1 MSNQAESSNSSS
13 GQNTESEE
21 PPVSRF
27 RASPNSDD
35 EDNEPDWPDRP
46 PERRQPL
53 YRTSHV
59 NLLSVNDDSPPSTS
73 SQGGRLSS
81 WNVPTVQINDV
92 PVSEPWAPSTRFIQR
107 YRLSDLRNTPS
118 SPNLFRPRF
127 LHPLYAGV
135 NPFDADLDDSQ
146 REQMYDGDTI
156 TTVTPNHRIQAWD
169 ISKGIIPD
177 ITNCKY
183 SGLELNWKRH

>member
-1 MSNQAESSNSSS
+1 M
-13 GQNTESEE
+13 
-21 PPVSRF
+21 
-27 RASPNSDD
+27 
-35 EDNEPDWPDRP
+35 
-46 PERRQPL
+46 
-53 YRTSHV
+53 
-59 NLLSVNDDSPPSTS
+59 
-73 SQGGRLSS
+73 
-81 WNVPTVQINDV
+81 
-92 PVSEPWAPSTRFIQR
+92 PVSESSWAPRFVQR
-107 YRLSDLRNTPS
+107 YRLSDLRNPPPS
-118 SPNLFRPRF
+118 SNLFRPRF

-183 SGLELNWKRH
+183 LNVNLSSRAVKCVFCTLMVNT